1 MKHSNL
7 LEHAA
12 TTLRNLR
19 WLPVGLLGW
28 LAASILSSQPGMA
41 QPAAPGAATPAAA
54 ASQRVAFDT
63 SEGRIVIELRADKAP
78 KTVAN
83 FVQYVNDGFYD
94 GTIFH
99 RVINGF
105 MIQGGGFTT
114 AMVQK
119 PTRAPI
125 PPESSN
131 GLKNVRGAVAMAR
144 TSDPNSATA
153 QFFIDVVDNA
163 RLDYPSF
170 DGTGYTVFGNVVEGM
185 DVVDKIRAV
194 PTGRHE
200 SFENVP
206 LKPVVIKTARIAK

>member
-19 WLPVGLLGW
+19 LPVGLVGW
-28 LAASILSSQPGMA
+28 LAVSILASQTGAA
-41 QPAAPGAATPAAA
+41 QPAATAPTTPAAP

-114 AMVQK
+114 AMAQK
-119 PTRAPI
+119 PTRASI
-125 PPESSN
+125 APESSN
-131 GLKNVRGAVAMAR
+131 GLKNVRGAIAMAR

-153 QFFIDVVDNA
+153 QFFINVADNP

-200 SFENVP
+200 GFENVP